1 MIMTFLDIA
10 FVGLAVLLYWRS
22 TVTLKKHEDDH
33 NEYCFEVTCNCV
45 IVGLMALLL
54 LFIV

>member
-45 IVGLMALLL
+45 IVGVMALLL
-54 LFIV
+54 LFIL